1 MDTEVFYRGYLDDRH
16 QSLTQPDGTERKAR
30 PAMYLGIDV
39 GGTKTQGAYER
50 DGEIALTARLATP
63 KDYGQLLDALTHMAG
78 EVAESCGELVTHIG
92 IGVPGTASEQRVT
105 WVPNLPYLD
114 GKPLA
119 SDLYERTR
127 AEVVVGNDAQF
138 ALLGEVWRG
147 AAREHEHAVL
157 VSVGTGIGGAIY
169 MNGRLLRGSHG
180 SAGAF
185 GWLNLDMREPPNSD
199 HGHLELHASGAAL
212 DEMARTLDPPR
223 TSYEVVAGARAGD
236 PACIGL
242 IDRLA
247 TVLGAGCASIASI
260 LDPDVIIFSG
270 GLADAFDLLEAPLRS
285 GLRARGS
292 PSVRETPIVVSQLG
306 RYAAAYGA
314 LRAAMLQRA
323 VWG

>member
-1 MDTEVFYRGYLDDRH
+1 
-16 QSLTQPDGTERKAR
+16 
-30 PAMYLGIDV
+30 MYLGIDV

-50 DGEIALTARLATP
+50 DGEIALTARFVTP
-63 KDYGQLLDALTHMAG
+63 KDYGLLLDALTHLAD
-78 EVAESCGELVTHIG
+78 EATERCAEPVTHIG
-92 IGVPGTASEQRVT
+92 VGVPGTASDQRVM

-114 GKPLA
+114 DKPLA
-119 SDLYERTR
+119 IDLYERTR

-147 AAREHEHAVL
+147 AARERDNAVL
-157 VSVGTGIGGAIY
+157 VSVGTGVGGAIY

-185 GWLNLDMREPPNSD
+185 GWLNLDVSEPPNSD

-223 TSYEVVAGARAGD
+223 TSYEVVADARAGD
-236 PACIGL
+236 PACI
-242 IDRLA
+242 RLVERLDA
-247 TVLGAGCASIASI
+247 WLGAGCASIASI

-270 GLADAFDLLEAPLRS
+270 GLADAFDLLEASLRDS
-285 GLRARGS
+285 LRARGS

-323 VWG
+323 IWG

>member
-1 MDTEVFYRGYLDDRH
+1 
-16 QSLTQPDGTERKAR
+16 
-30 PAMYLGIDV
+30 MYLGIDV
-39 GGTKTQGAYER
+39 GGTKIQGAYER
-50 DGEIALTARLATP
+50 AGEITLSARFTTP
-63 KDYGQLLDALTHMAG
+63 KHYGQLLVALTRLAG
-78 EVAESCGELVTHIG
+78 EVAETCGEPVTHIG

-119 SDLYERTR
+119 SDLYERMR

-185 GWLNLDMREPPNSD
+185 GWLNFDMREPPNSD

-223 TSYEVVAGARAGD
+223 TSYEIVAGARTGD

-242 IDRLA
+242 IERLA
-247 TVLGAGCASIASI
+247 TLLGAGCASIASI

-270 GLADAFDLLEAPLRS
+270 GLADAFDLLEAPLQD

-323 VWG
+323 VWE

>member
-1 MDTEVFYRGYLDDRH
+1 
-16 QSLTQPDGTERKAR
+16 
-30 PAMYLGIDV
+30 MYLGIDV

-50 DGEIALTARLATP
+50 VGEITLTARLATP
-63 KDYGQLLDALTHMAG
+63 KDYGRLLGALTHMAG
-78 EVAESCGELVTHIG
+78 EAAESCGEPVTHIG
-92 IGVPGTASEQRVT
+92 IGVPGTVSERRVT

-114 GKPLA
+114 SKPLA
-119 SDLYERTR
+119 NDLYERTR

-147 AAREHEHAVL
+147 AAHERDNAVL
-157 VSVGTGIGGAIY
+157 VSVGTGVGGAIY
-169 MNGRLLRGSHG
+169 MNGRLLRGNHG

-185 GWLNLDMREPPNSD
+185 GWLNLDVSEPPNSD
-199 HGHLELHASGAAL
+199 HGQLELHASGAAL

-236 PACIGL
+236 TACVEL
-242 IDRLA
+242 IERLA
-247 TVLGAGCASIASI
+247 AWLSAGCASIASI

-270 GLADAFDLLEAPLRS
+270 GLADAFDLLEAPLHD

-292 PSVRETPIVVSQLG
+292 PGVRETPIVVSQLG

-323 VWG
+323 VWE